1 MEESGKESS
10 CVWFNGMQKSEMCT
24 ALRKGVKYVAD
35 QVVYAGKIKDLPS
48 VTLQGHGGIEK
59 RIVFGPERFWE
70 NYTARCFTLEGDAA
84 VPLHQHD
91 WPHYVFVLSGEG
103 RVRVE
108 DEEYPLA
115 PLFWAHVPAGKPHAF
130 ERAGEEPL
138 TFICIVP
145 SEGDITSP
153 AFSCS
158 CGCDCGG

>member
-1 MEESGKESS
+1 MR
-10 CVWFNGMQKSEMCT
+10 KSEMCT

-130 ERAGEEPL
+130 ERVGEKPL

-145 SEGDITSP
+145 SEGDITPP